1 MQRSALA
8 WAALL
13 LVGISGCKPA
23 APEVAQ
29 GAGGTP
35 PPSAGGSRRPALHPG
50 ALLSDAEVAGVVAGA
65 QPGVRDTG
73 DEGYGIYACRWK
85 VGDGAVMLQAF
96 DAGPGALAQELRA
109 SSLEIIEMRRPD
121 AAALVRLER
130 FDGIGDM
137 AGAYVE
143 RADAKRGIARSSAV
157 LMVQRGGRLAVLRVP
172 QLADGD
178 RDRALTSLQTLGASI
193 AKGL

>member
-1 MQRSALA
+1 MQRSAWGL
-8 WAALL
+8 AALL
-13 LVGISGCKPA
+13 LVGMSGCKPA
-23 APEVAQ
+23 TPEAAQ
-29 GAGGTP
+29 GAIPQPTASVVVDK
-35 PPSAGGSRRPALHPG
+35 PSLHPC
-50 ALLSDAEVAGVVAGA
+50 ALLSDAEVVAVVAGA

-109 SSLEIIEMRRPD
+109 SSLEIVEIRRPD

-130 FDGIGDM
+130 FEGIGDM

-143 RADAKRGIARSSAV
+143 RADPKRGIARSSAV
-157 LMVQRGGRLAVLRVP
+157 LMVQRGGRLAVLRIP

-178 RDRALTSLQTLGASI
+178 RDQALKSLRGLGASV

>member
-1 MQRSALA
+1 MQRSAWGL
-8 WAALL
+8 AALL
-13 LVGISGCKPA
+13 LVGVAGCRQATPEPAKSVLPTPATSGAVGK
-23 APEVAQ
+23 
-29 GAGGTP
+29 
-35 PPSAGGSRRPALHPG
+35 PALHPC
-50 ALLSDAEVAGVVAGA
+50 ALLSDAEVTGAVAGA
-65 QPGVRDTG
+65 EAGQHDTG

-85 VGDGAVMLQAF
+85 AGDGTVMLQAF

-109 SSLEIIEMRRPD
+109 SSLEIVEMRRPD
-121 AAALVRLER
+121 AAGLVRLER

-143 RADAKRGIARSSAV
+143 RADPKRGIARSSAV
-157 LMVQRGGRLAVLRVP
+157 LMVQRGGRLAVLRIP

-178 RDRALTSLQTLGASI
+178 RDRALQTLRALGTSI